1 MTDFF
6 AGHKKVTLIVLAGL
20 IFLTS
25 FFVRYGLYR
34 VKGFVST
41 TQFNLIIARN
51 WAQTGLLSYEN
62 KDNVVLSSKLVK
74 SDGVPTNLGN
84 KLNFYIYGLLFRYF
98 GFQPNLPMYA
108 SFILNSLAS
117 VLFFFIIYRIYS
129 LRVGLTA
136 ALLSALAPFS
146 LPASNAVGNNEWA
159 VFFLAVAALVFFW
172 PKERKILSLA
182 LAGLFLGLSAAVK
195 NSFFIAF
202 LPFVI
207 LEFWPAG
214 GLTKRSFLNSVV
226 ISLVFLAVVLP
237 LFFIGGNVYLTE
249 MLGATNQYEDSFAVV
264 GHLFPDSYTFHYD
277 RDGFLKDHV
286 ASLGHASGGWF
297 QFWGDQ
303 GAFLEEFGYKVGFFR
318 AEIITRL
325 YSAWIYFKGLFL
337 SLITFGGLLTWFFMV
352 LGIIELREK
361 KEKPLIL
368 FCAYFLATWILFLI
382 FLKTSN
388 FAQLSIISLPV
399 SLLAAVGL
407 DKLARSLSVTVD
419 LWWLSTKKIEAAVII
434 IFLVV
439 FVQISWWSIRELSLE
454 FESTGSAIRA
464 ITAHPISCPAGQLS
478 VIMTGWQANIL
489 NYYNNCSFVYFAPS
503 TIKKLAEKE
512 ELGQALKIYG
522 IAGYLGYSDEITTI
536 IKKNTVGLKE
546 YKIEGIKL

>member
-368 FCAYFLATWILFLI
+368 FCASFLATWILVLI

-439 FVQISWWSIRELSLE
+439 FVQISWWDIRELSLG
-454 FESTGSAIRA
+454 FDSAKRTIETIKSQPWPCQA
-464 ITAHPISCPAGQLS
+464 EKQGVVLAG
-478 VIMTGWQANIL
+478 IGADWL
-489 NYYNNCSFVYFAPS
+489 NYYADCSSIHLAPQ
-503 TIKKLAEKE
+503 TIKKLTDENK
-512 ELGQALKIYG
+512 LNSVLRQYG
-522 IAGYLGYSDEITTI
+522 IVAYFGYDEQTTEI
-536 IKKNTVGLKE
+536 IRRNTSGLSE
-546 YKIEGIKL
+546 YKID